1 MFFLSHCCQSPFP
14 RWESLSTSSPY
25 NALQHCS
32 DLWTSCGGSSD
43 SNLVLLLCVL
53 TSKVHSYQ
61 NQCVFF
67 RGSSQCPL
75 IYSIDRICPADR
87 VDLTCSL
94 HSWWE
99 GFGSSSLATLPL
111 GFNCGFISSSEC
123 GSSSGVC
130 SWGCPEGLG
139 FAPVMAR
146 CAGGAVASVAGVL
159 AAPGTQGSW
168 WLGQQE
174 IQCSRRVWTPVLG
187 NMFQY
192 SCWRTPLPPWLRSL
206 AVHSLQG
213 HKESDMRY
221 DPSDPVH
228 RDARH
233 FCLRQL
239 CPSRSWA

>member
-32 DLWTSCGGSSD
+32 DLWPWCGGSSD

-67 RGSSQCPL
+67 CGSSQCPL
-75 IYSIDRICPADR
+75 IHSIDRVCPADH
-87 VDLTCSL
+87 VDLTFSS

-139 FAPVMAR
+139 FAPVRAR
-146 CAGGAVASVAGVL
+146 CAGGAVAWVAVVL
-159 AAPGTQGSW
+159 AAPGTQRSW

-174 IQCSRRVWTPVLG
+174 IQCSRRV
-187 NMFQY
+187 
-192 SCWRTPLPPWLRSL
+192 
-206 AVHSLQG
+206 
-213 HKESDMRY
+213 
-221 DPSDPVH
+221 
-228 RDARH
+228 
-233 FCLRQL
+233 
-239 CPSRSWA
+239 